1 MMRRLPKRVWPA
13 FALVAGAGLVYL
25 AQGEIRA
32 GQSLGFYQALSV
44 NPLPS
49 SQLDGDADLTA
60 RLERSASAALWFS
73 PYLDQACL
81 NRLVAAS
88 GRAPDQ
94 EALKQTEACFAR
106 LLASSPLQACSWTS
120 LAYTRH
126 LLGEASQSIVSPL
139 SISYALGAR
148 EGRCMPL
155 RLWTA
160 LRLWPALPPELQE
173 SAAQDVILL
182 MTSWGLRNR
191 LIDAY
196 LDSAPAGQK
205 IIEGIVAR
213 DKAIQSRFN
222 SALKRRLRA
231 AAPPA

>member
-1 MMRRLPKRVWPA
+1 MRRLPKRVWPLL
-13 FALVAGAGLVYL
+13 ALVVGAGLVAL

-32 GQSLGFYQALSV
+32 GQSLGIYQAFSV

-49 SQLDGDADLTA
+49 SQLDGNADLTA
-60 RLERSASAALWFS
+60 RLEASASAAIWSS
-73 PYLDQACL
+73 PYLDHACL

-88 GRAPDQ
+88 GETPDR

-106 LLASSPLQACSWTS
+106 SLAASPLQACSWTS

-126 LLGEASQSIVSPL
+126 LLGEASTSIASPL

-160 LRLWPALPPELQE
+160 LRHWPALPPGLQD
-173 SAAQDVILL
+173 SAAQDVMSL
-182 MTSWGLRNR
+182 MRGRELRGR

-196 LDSAPAGQK
+196 LDSAPEGQK
-205 IIEGIVAR
+205 TIEEIVAR
-213 DKAIQSRFN
+213 DKTIQSRFN